1 MYQFSFQLLQYFRSG
16 SKVFDRS
23 NSSKACVAS
32 EASSISLNPEP
43 SLVITNEDNEET
55 FLTDT
60 KLSATA
66 TLTELFEAFRHPV
79 TGVSFLAKIPSL
91 PSFTF
96 VSYDA
101 INWLNN
107 HIEGG
112 CNAIEILE
120 RMRRYMFSICL
131 EKSH

>member
-1 MYQFSFQLLQYFRSG
+1 M
-16 SKVFDRS
+16 FDRS

-32 EASSISLNPEP
+32 EATSIALNPEP

-55 FLTDT
+55 FLAEP
-60 KLSATA
+60 KISATA

-79 TGVSFLAKIPSL
+79 TGVGFLAKIPSL

-101 INWLNN
+101 INWLNS

-112 CNAIEILE
+112 CNAIEVLE
-120 RMRRYMFSICL
+120 RMRRYTVDI
-131 EKSH
+131 